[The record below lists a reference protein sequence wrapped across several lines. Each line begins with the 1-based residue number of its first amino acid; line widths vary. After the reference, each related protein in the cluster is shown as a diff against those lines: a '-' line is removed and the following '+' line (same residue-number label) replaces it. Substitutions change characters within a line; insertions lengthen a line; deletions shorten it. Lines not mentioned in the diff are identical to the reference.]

1 MIENRNLVWTK
12 NLLFL
17 DEGEYIFPL
26 CTVFGLEDEEKH
38 WLIRNQTK
46 CGLTDQLTDK
56 NKDEDGIEIATSAYK
71 LMRILAKQF
80 GFEVC
85 DKPESASA
93 GEGRTT
99 LIWQMTKKMSD

>member
-1 MIENRNLVWTK
+1 MPGKHIIGVVAELKREN
-12 NLLFL
+12 
-17 DEGEYIFPL
+17 EGEYVIPM
-26 CTVFGLEDEEKH
+26 CTVFGLEDEEKV
-38 WLIRNQTK
+38 WLIQNQAK
-46 CGLTDQLTDK
+46 CDLTDQLTDK

-85 DKPESASA
+85 DKPESACA

-99 LIWQMTKKMSD
+99 MIWQMTKKISD